1 VLVEVGEVTHELA
14 EVAGV
19 GAVLGAVLTPE
30 VEELV
35 QWDGS
40 EVEGYL
46 LEVDG
51 DDVSCGGQGAQAE
64 CVDQCSEWADSGRSL
79 DPPQPG
85 ATPCRPGLSRC
96 SSPWVS
102 EQRPVAHVVGDE
114 QRDPVEEQQEALDP
128 MALVGAQYGSW
139 R

>member
-1 VLVEVGEVTHELA
+1 MHELA

-51 DDVSCGGQGAQAE
+51 DDVSCGGQVRRPSVSISARSVCA
-64 CVDQCSEWADSGRSL
+64 CVLAG
-79 DPPQPG
+79 
-85 ATPCRPGLSRC
+85 CR
-96 SSPWVS
+96 
-102 EQRPVAHVVGDE
+102 A
-114 QRDPVEEQQEALDP
+114 
-128 MALVGAQYGSW
+128 
-139 R
+139 